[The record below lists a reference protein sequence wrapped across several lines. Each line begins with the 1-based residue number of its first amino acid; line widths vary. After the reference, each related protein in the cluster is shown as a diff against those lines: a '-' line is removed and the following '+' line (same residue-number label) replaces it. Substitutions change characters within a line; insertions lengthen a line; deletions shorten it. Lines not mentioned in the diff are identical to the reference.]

1 MLRPG
6 LDFEIP
12 TVEIL
17 EKYLEAKWES
27 EFRAEK
33 KGICFFS
40 FVRQAFNLESF
51 GRRSNSKVLLS
62 NSSNPSFVDLI
73 WFFVHW
79 RCRGLWEPCASKHP
93 IYVLTS
99 LSLSLYIYVYIYI
112 HMNTVCIRYSLKT
125 SEKDRVLWSVNN
137 SSLKLPS
144 SAGQRF
150 LSSTSCI
157 EIHWKGTTFS
167 PSLYPVFECSLAG
180 NKCLQPNKLKFNKGL
195 IWTVMKHP
203 CPWRP
208 SWTPYFW

>member
-73 WFFVHW
+73 
-79 RCRGLWEPCASKHP
+79 
-93 IYVLTS
+93 
-99 LSLSLYIYVYIYI
+99 
-112 HMNTVCIRYSLKT
+112 
-125 SEKDRVLWSVNN
+125 
-137 SSLKLPS
+137 
-144 SAGQRF
+144 
-150 LSSTSCI
+150 
-157 EIHWKGTTFS
+157 
-167 PSLYPVFECSLAG
+167 
-180 NKCLQPNKLKFNKGL
+180 
-195 IWTVMKHP
+195 
-203 CPWRP
+203 
-208 SWTPYFW
+208 